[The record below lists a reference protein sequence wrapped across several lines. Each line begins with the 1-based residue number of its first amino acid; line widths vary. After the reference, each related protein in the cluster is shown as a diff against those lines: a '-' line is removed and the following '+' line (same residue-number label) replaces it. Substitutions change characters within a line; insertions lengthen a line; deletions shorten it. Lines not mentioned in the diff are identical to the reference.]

1 MTEQRPTPE
10 QPSFAG
16 WMGSLWLYTLL
27 RFGMFAVLWGLLY
40 VLGLAPLTAALI
52 GLVLSIPLGYVL
64 LARPRARLAHNIELR
79 VQARQQYRESLDA
92 QLDPE
97 AARREADGQVP

>member
-1 MTEQRPTPE
+1 MSEEQQPSTER
-10 QPSFAG
+10 PSFAG

-27 RFGMFAVLWGLLY
+27 RFVMFAVLWGLLY
-40 VLGLAPLTAALI
+40 LLGLGPLTAALF
-52 GLVLSIPLGYVL
+52 GLILSVPLSYVL

-79 VQARQQYRESLDA
+79 VQARQQYREDLDA

-97 AARREADGQVP
+97 AARRDATD

>member
-1 MTEQRPTPE
+1 MTDHAPTPE

-27 RFGMFAVLWGLLY
+27 RFGMFVVLWGLLY
-40 VLGLAPLTAALI
+40 LFGLGPLTAALI
-52 GLVLSIPLGYVL
+52 GLILSVPLSYVL
-64 LARPRARLAHNIELR
+64 LAKPRARLAHNIELR
-79 VQARQQYRESLDA
+79 VQRRQQHREDLDA

-97 AARREADGQVP
+97 VARRETGD

>member
-1 MTEQRPTPE
+1 MTDQRPTAE

-27 RFGMFAVLWGLLY
+27 RFGMFAVLWGVLY
-40 VLGLAPLTAALI
+40 LLGLGPLTAALI
-52 GLVLSIPLGYVL
+52 GLVLSIPLAYVL

-79 VQARQQYRESLDA
+79 VQARQQYREDLDA

-97 AARREADGQVP
+97 SAKRESGD